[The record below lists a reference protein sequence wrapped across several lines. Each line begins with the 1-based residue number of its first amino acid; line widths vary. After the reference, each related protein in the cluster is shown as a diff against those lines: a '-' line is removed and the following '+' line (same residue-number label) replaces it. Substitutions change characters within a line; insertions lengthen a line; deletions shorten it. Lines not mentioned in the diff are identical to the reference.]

1 MTRPRNKDR
10 IGGLRE
16 MVTSRATWLWRWP
29 VPRWVA
35 NVATAGLTSK
45 DPEEEGLRR
54 QSLIVMALGINLLAF
69 LWVATYVWLG
79 LYVSAA
85 IPAAYQVITTVGL
98 VRLARTGRFD
108 VFRNLQLSL
117 MLALPVLLQWSL
129 GGFEAS
135 SGIML
140 WSLAAPLGALVF
152 TNRPGPWFLGYLAL
166 TVASGI
172 VNPSLTPAEIPPAVI
187 VNFFVLNIVAVSGVV
202 YYLLRHFIQGMAA
215 ERQKSELLLLNVL
228 PSSVA
233 RRLKA
238 GERPLADRFEHAGI
252 LVADIVGFTPISENV
267 EPDALVN
274 FLDHLFTRFDE
285 LAERWGL
292 EKIKTVGDAYIV
304 MAGVPELGTGD
315 IEALA
320 DAALEMRNLVKDVRL
335 PNGEALQ
342 VRIGID
348 VGPVVAGVIG
358 TRKFAY
364 DLWGDSVNSASRMES
379 SGIAGEIQV
388 TERAYQHLAGR
399 YRFQP
404 RGPIEVK
411 GKGVMSTYLLE
422 GRREQPGE
430 AATSQAV
437 EPIPEL

>member
-1 MTRPRNKDR
+1 MTKPRTRDKV
-10 IGGLRE
+10 GGFRE
-16 MVTSRATWLWRWP
+16 VVTSRTTWLWRWP
-29 VPRWVA
+29 LPQWVA
-35 NVATAGLTSK
+35 NVATAGLTSE
-45 DPEEEGLRR
+45 DPEEEALRR
-54 QSLIVMALGINLLAF
+54 QSLVVMALGIDLLAV
-69 LWVATYVWLG
+69 LWVATYAWLG
-79 LYVSAA
+79 LYWSAA
-85 IPAAYQVITTVGL
+85 IPLAYQVITTVGL
-98 VRLARTGRFD
+98 VLLARTGRFD
-108 VFRNLQLSL
+108 VFRTLQLGL
-117 MLALPVLLQWSL
+117 MLLLPVLLQWSL

-152 TNRPGPWFLGYLAL
+152 TSRPGPWFLGYVAL

-172 VNPSLTPAEIPPAVI
+172 VDPFLTPAEIPRVVT

-215 ERQKSELLLLNVL
+215 ERRKSELLILNVL

-252 LVADIVGFTPISENV
+252 LFADIVGFTPISEEV
-267 EPDALVN
+267 EPDALVD
-274 FLDHLFTRFDE
+274 FLDELFTQFDDVT
-285 LAERWGL
+285 ERWGL

-304 MAGVPELGTGD
+304 LAGVPELGSGD

-320 DAALEMRNLVKDVRL
+320 DAALEMRDLVKDVRL
-335 PNGEALQ
+335 PNGAPLQ
-342 VRIGID
+342 VRIGMD

-364 DLWGDSVNSASRMES
+364 DLWGDSVNTASRMES
-379 SGIAGEIQV
+379 SGIPGEIQV

-399 YRFQP
+399 YRFQA

-411 GKGVMSTYLLE
+411 GKGVISTYLLK
-422 GRREQPGE
+422 GRSEQPEHRDVASGGR
-430 AATSQAV
+430 AD
-437 EPIPEL
+437 P